1 MDRGTAMDTGF
12 ARNLLTGR
20 NLRSD
25 ELDVYRAQ
33 REAFERKFGREM
45 GPDDPFFF
53 DPNADTPQF
62 RGPQDADLALGTIAR
77 IMGEAGL
84 DPAAIYAFRKT
95 RGLFPT
101 SRAQL
106 SFEQM
111 REWNAAVLEY
121 ESKVGRSATQ

>member
-1 MDRGTAMDTGF
+1 MDTGF

-20 NLRSD
+20 NLQPE
-25 ELDVYRAQ
+25 ELDVYRSQ

-45 GPDDPFFF
+45 VF

-62 RGPQDADLALGTIAR
+62 RGPRDADVALGTIAR

-101 SRAQL
+101 SRTKL

-121 ESKVGRSATQ
+121 ESKVGRSAAQ